1 MANLDERKKA
11 LNELIAQAQEAVQ
24 NGDLEKAKQLKA
36 DIEVQKKEYEE
47 LTKIAEEFDGL
58 EIIEDEVP
66 EVIEEVEDEPQTEE
80 VETEEVVVAE
90 VPEEEVP
97 EELKARIKTTSSSKW
112 LAGVLINAGFS
123 YLQTALDMFGSN
135 HDEFGQSVIR
145 SMNRNSS
152 EYVVQKLMSRLIVFP
167 RARSTAQLFF

>member
-1 MANLDERKKA
+1 MANLDERKKV

-66 EVIEEVEDEPQTEE
+66 ETPEVPEVVEEVKEEPQTEE

-90 VPEEEVP
+90 VPEEEVA
-97 EELKARIKTTSSSKW
+97 EELKDKEKEGAK
-112 LAGVLINAGFS
+112 
-123 YLQTALDMFGSN
+123 
-135 HDEFGQSVIR
+135 R
-145 SMNRNSS
+145 SMKILS
-152 EYVVQKLMSRLIVFP
+152 
-167 RARSTAQLFF
+167 